1 MAGINRFMCICDCGP
16 KGEKTSVKSENADGM
31 PKFLRHEKF
40 AEGCRQALRLKAQA
54 SLGVSPVRS
63 TFAHKKRL
71 RL

>member
-16 KGEKTSVKSENADGM
+16 KGEKDKCEVREGM
-31 PKFLRHEKF
+31 RKF
-40 AEGCRQALRLKAQA
+40 AEGCRQVLRLKAQA

-63 TFAHKKRL
+63 TFAHKKRF